1 MENYE
6 KDLYIRVDTTNCETT
21 CDDNHDNYYVKD
33 DSNTKCIN
41 CKKNSESTD
50 TTIKTKVY
58 HYIDE
63 NECIVDPGNGYYS
76 IDSKISEN
84 LDLWKHNIISQMANY
99 KCFLYSIKFLNKN
112 KI

>member
-41 CKKNSESTD
+41 CKKNS
-50 TTIKTKVY
+50 
-58 HYIDE
+58 
-63 NECIVDPGNGYYS
+63 
-76 IDSKISEN
+76 
-84 LDLWKHNIISQMANY
+84 
-99 KCFLYSIKFLNKN
+99 
-112 KI
+112 